1 MATHAAHAATDT
13 RATAMRRAIELAARG
28 LGSTSPNPVVGC
40 VITDARGAVV
50 GEGWHQRAGGPHAE
64 VHALRAAGTAARG
77 GTAYVTLEP
86 CNHTGRTGPC
96 AQALIEAGVT
106 RVVYAVSDPNP
117 QASGGGATLRAAGIA
132 TEAGLLEQEAEE
144 GNAAWLTSVRRGRP
158 HVLWKYAA
166 TLDGRIAAAD
176 GTSRWISSPESRADV
191 HRLRAEADAVVVGSG
206 TLRADDP
213 HLAVRGRPGTDPADQ
228 PLRVVLDTRATVR
241 PGARVLDDAAPTLIA
256 VAEDADTGHL
266 PGVDLVRLP
275 ADENGISVHAL
286 LAELHRRGVRSVLL
300 EGGPTLAGAFVA
312 AGAVDKVVG
321 YLAPVLLGA
330 GRTALG
336 DAGIDTIAD
345 ALRLRITETV
355 RIGPD
360 LRVTA
365 VPEAVPTAPQGA
377 LSVHRNRRRTWR
389 GHRRRAAR
397 RGLPLP
403 PARPRRHRGCQARR
417 LHRRQR
423 RVPDRRGDRRRRVH
437 RRRHAGDPE
446 PLQPRHPGTGL
457 PGQPGA
463 PHGPRRPAR
472 RPPGPRARGRHR
484 RDPLPHP
491 SEHWELVKVALPAHL
506 ARYVVEK
513 GSITVDGV
521 SLTVVEAAAD
531 HFTISL
537 IPTTLALTTLGIKQ
551 PGDPV
556 NLEVDVLA
564 KYVERLLAAGVD
576 PLSAKAGEERS

>member
-1 MATHAAHAATDT
+1 MRQEDPVATHAAHAAPDT
-13 RATAMRRAIELAARG
+13 HVTAMRRAIELAARG

-40 VITDARGAVV
+40 VITDASGVVV

-132 TEAGLLEQEAEE
+132 TESGLLVQEAEE

-213 HLAVRGRPGTDPADQ
+213 HLAVRGRPGLDPADQ
-228 PLRVVLDTRATVR
+228 PLRVVVDTRATVR

-266 PGVDLVRLP
+266 PGVDLARLP
-275 ADENGISVHAL
+275 AGATGISVDAL

-321 YLAPVLLGA
+321 YLAPILLGA

-365 VPEAVPTAPQGA
+365 VPEAVPTAPK
-377 LSVHRNRRRTWR
+377 
-389 GHRRRAAR
+389 
-397 RGLPLP
+397 
-403 PARPRRHRGCQARR
+403 
-417 LHRRQR
+417 
-423 RVPDRRGDRRRRVH
+423 
-437 RRRHAGDPE
+437 
-446 PLQPRHPGTGL
+446 
-457 PGQPGA
+457 
-463 PHGPRRPAR
+463 
-472 RPPGPRARGRHR
+472 
-484 RDPLPHP
+484 
-491 SEHWELVKVALPAHL
+491 EH
-506 ARYVVEK
+506 
-513 GSITVDGV
+513 
-521 SLTVVEAAAD
+521 
-531 HFTISL
+531 
-537 IPTTLALTTLGIKQ
+537 
-551 PGDPV
+551 
-556 NLEVDVLA
+556 
-564 KYVERLLAAGVD
+564 
-576 PLSAKAGEERS
+576 